1 MRFAALG
8 SIVTAGLMW
17 LALGG
22 MPAQSQTK
30 KSSEASACQSCGKGT
45 ACEGCAKG
53 AACQGACGQAKSCPY
68 HDGGHGWPRGGHPHE
83 YKCVH
88 QSERPSGKAAD
99 AMSAQF
105 SALGAEGWHLA
116 KADNGFWCFKRP
128 KPAAN

>member
-1 MRFAALG
+1 MRLAALA
-8 SIVTAGLMW
+8 SIITAGLMW

-22 MPAQSQTK
+22 VPVQSQTK
-30 KSSEASACQSCGKGT
+30 KSAEATSCQSCCKGN
-45 ACEGCAKG
+45 
-53 AACQGACGQAKSCPY
+53 ACQGCGQGKSCPY
-68 HDGGHGWPRGGHPHE
+68 HGGGHGWHHGAHPHE

-88 QSERPSGKAAD
+88 QSERPSSKAAD

-116 KADNGFWCFKRP
+116 KADNGFWCFKRM

>member
-1 MRFAALG
+1 MRLAALA

-22 MPAQSQTK
+22 APAQSQKT
-30 KSSEASACQSCGKGT
+30 SEPSACQSCCKGKS
-45 ACEGCAKG
+45 GCPH
-53 AACQGACGQAKSCPY
+53 QGA
-68 HDGGHGWPRGGHPHE
+68 HGWHHGAHPHE

-88 QSERPSGKAAD
+88 QSERASTKAAE

-105 SALGAEGWHLA
+105 SALGADGWHLA

-128 KPAAN
+128 RPAK